1 MQKWGPDRVGG
12 RQKYK
17 ANPMELLWNSYGIPM
32 EFLWSNTP
40 TTRQQQAERAGA
52 GRRGDQAS

>member
-17 ANPMELLWNSYGIPM
+17 ANPMEFLWNTYGIPM
-32 EFLWSNTP
+32 EQHANNTP
-40 TTRQQQAERAGA
+40 AAG
-52 GRRGDQAS
+52 